1 MIYCLKPLLV
11 VKNASRRMCG
21 SSLDVCGH
29 RLPWEMVHYD
39 VQLLGGI
46 ALHEKRIAEMATGEG
61 KTLVSTCP
69 LYLNA
74 LSGRNCQLVTVN
86 DYLARRDSE
95 WMGHLFR
102 YLGLTVGCIQNGMS
116 PADRKAMYACDITYG
131 TAAEFGFDYLRDN
144 GMATRQDDQVQ
155 RDHYFCII
163 DEVDSILIDEA
174 RTPLIISGPM
184 QEDNPL
190 PLSRLS
196 LWCRIWFVSN
206 KAYAM
211 K

>member
-1 MIYCLKPLLV
+1 M
-11 VKNASRRMCG
+11 
-21 SSLDVCGH
+21 
-29 RLPWEMVHYD
+29 
-39 VQLLGGI
+39 
-46 ALHEKRIAEMATGEG
+46 
-61 KTLVSTCP
+61 VSTCP

-102 YLGLTVGCIQNGMS
+102 YLGLSVGCIQNGMP
-116 PADRKAMYACDITYG
+116 PADRETMYGCDITYG

-144 GMATRQDDQVQ
+144 GMATRQTDQVQ

-190 PLSRLS
+190 PFKSVKPVVQNLVRQQQGLCNEVIAHVRSGLENS
-196 LWCRIWFVSN
+196 EKEGFSEEQHLG
-206 KAYAM
+206 
-211 K
+211 

>member
-1 MIYCLKPLLV
+1 
-11 VKNASRRMCG
+11 
-21 SSLDVCGH
+21 
-29 RLPWEMVHYD
+29 
-39 VQLLGGI
+39 
-46 ALHEKRIAEMATGEG
+46 
-61 KTLVSTCP
+61 
-69 LYLNA
+69 
-74 LSGRNCQLVTVN
+74 
-86 DYLARRDSE
+86 
-95 WMGHLFR
+95 
-102 YLGLTVGCIQNGMS
+102 MS

-190 PLSRLS
+190 PFKSVKPVVQNLVRQQQGLCNEVIANVKSGLEQLEKDGFSEEQHLALITELYRVKLGMPKHKQLLRLMEDPKVRKS
-196 LWCRIWFVSN
+196 LDTVDLELNSDFKKKERHALKESLFFILDEKQGQADLTEKGVS
-206 KAYAM
+206 
-211 K
+211 